1 MGLIY
6 SVFTSAQKFRSTLL
20 ASVRLAFC
28 IHISVIICTSCQLCK
43 IAPETSSLMFLVL
56 QEHKL
61 WKISFAFCLLQELLM
76 RCSALNLVDSG
87 DSPWGRLHG
96 HIQTIC
102 TFDSSYSRADIKWQ
116 LSVSYVT
123 LSCLQNVKGLSLNP
137 KLHQIALVPQK
148 AHGQAVNFIYWV
160 IHWLIWSYRKLRL
173 YADLCLRFLSSSH
186 VEIEWKWK
194 VRAYFLSFS
203 IF

>member
-1 MGLIY
+1 MSGWHFVYTLVSY
-6 SVFTSAQKFRSTLL
+6 SAQVASYVKLPLKQVHWCSWCCKSTNYE
-20 ASVRLAFC
+20 
-28 IHISVIICTSCQLCK
+28 K
-43 IAPETSSLMFLVL
+43 
-56 QEHKL
+56 
-61 WKISFAFCLLQELLM
+61 FAFCLLQELLM

-148 AHGQAVNFIYWV
+148 THGQALILFIE
-160 IHWLIWSYRKLRL
+160 SYIGSFE
-173 YADLCLRFLSSSH
+173 ATINSDFIQICL
-186 VEIEWKWK
+186 
-194 VRAYFLSFS
+194 
-203 IF
+203 

>member
-6 SVFTSAQKFRSTLL
+6 SVFRSAQKFRSTLL

-76 RCSALNLVDSG
+76 RCSAQNLVDSG
-87 DSPWGRLHG
+87 DSHWGQVHRHN
-96 HIQTIC
+96 QTSC
-102 TFDSSYSRADIKWQ
+102 TFHSSHSRAGTKWR
-116 LSVSYVT
+116 LSVFYLT
-123 LSCLQNVKGLSLNP
+123 LCCLQNVKGLSLHP
-137 KLHQIALVPQK
+137 ELHQIALVPQK
-148 AHGQAVNFIYWV
+148 THRQALILFIE
-160 IHWLIWSYRKLRL
+160 SYIGSFE
-173 YADLCLRFLSSSH
+173 ATINSDFIQICL
-186 VEIEWKWK
+186 
-194 VRAYFLSFS
+194 
-203 IF
+203 

>member
-148 AHGQAVNFIYWV
+148 THGQALILFIE
-160 IHWLIWSYRKLRL
+160 SYIGSFE
-173 YADLCLRFLSSSH
+173 ATINSDFIQICL
-186 VEIEWKWK
+186 
-194 VRAYFLSFS
+194 
-203 IF
+203 

>member
-28 IHISVIICTSCQLCK
+28 IHISVIIYTSCQLCK

-148 AHGQAVNFIYWV
+148 THGQALILFIE
-160 IHWLIWSYRKLRL
+160 SY
-173 YADLCLRFLSSSH
+173 
-186 VEIEWKWK
+186 IG
-194 VRAYFLSFS
+194 SFEATINS
-203 IF
+203 DFIQICV